1 VATSR
6 IAEQVGRVLG
16 DRYRLT
22 RPLGTGASAHVYVA
36 EDVSLR
42 RRVAVK
48 LLHSA
53 LADDPA
59 FLRRFQAEAQ
69 AVAALRHPNVL
80 RVYDWGEDDDAP
92 YLVMELLEGGSLRSL
107 LDRGERLTPS
117 QALLVG
123 LDAAHALDYAHRRGL
138 VHRDIKPS
146 NILFDDEGRLCI
158 ADFGLARALA
168 EAAWTEPAGAVV
180 GTARYAAPEQVKG
193 LALDGRADVYAL
205 ALTLVESVTGRV
217 PFAVDTTLG
226 TLMARTERA
235 IPVTPELGALGPVIE
250 ASGTVD
256 PGERLDAAAMARALE
271 VAAQRLPSPRP
282 LPLAGPLVT
291 GQPEADP
298 DETELAGRRTV
309 LFDGAAGGAPGAV
322 GADADPTGTA
332 VLDLTGTASRQAADA
347 GEPPGAGADR
357 RRSRRRWRRALML
370 IAILILAGG
379 AAALAA
385 TRVLAP
391 THPVPSLGSDDVTTA
406 RQALAPLKLHLHV
419 SGRAYDDQIPPGEV
433 LRQHPAP
440 GAKQREGAAVSV
452 VLSLGPPPVAVP
464 DLTGLTVDQ
473 AQQRLT
479 GAGLKL
485 GNQTS
490 RSDNVVLSGVIVSWS
505 GQGGKLTKFSAVDVV
520 VSSGKPTV
528 AVPDVHGQSFGQAQQ
543 ALAAVQLTAVED
555 DEFND
560 TVPKGQVAGT
570 DPGAN
575 AQAPIGSQV
584 KVTVSKGPDLVQ
596 VPPVRGLSVDAATA
610 QIKAAGLTVGG
621 VVGDPTATVY
631 VSNPPSGSMVK
642 RGSAVKLYTS

>member
-1 VATSR
+1 
-6 IAEQVGRVLG
+6 
-16 DRYRLT
+16 
-22 RPLGTGASAHVYVA
+22 
-36 EDVSLR
+36 
-42 RRVAVK
+42 
-48 LLHSA
+48 
-53 LADDPA
+53 
-59 FLRRFQAEAQ
+59 
-69 AVAALRHPNVL
+69 
-80 RVYDWGEDDDAP
+80 
-92 YLVMELLEGGSLRSL
+92 
-107 LDRGERLTPS
+107 
-117 QALLVG
+117 
-123 LDAAHALDYAHRRGL
+123 
-138 VHRDIKPS
+138 
-146 NILFDDEGRLCI
+146 
-158 ADFGLARALA
+158 
-168 EAAWTEPAGAVV
+168 
-180 GTARYAAPEQVKG
+180 
-193 LALDGRADVYAL
+193 
-205 ALTLVESVTGRV
+205 VESVTGQV

-235 IPVTPELGALGPVIE
+235 IPVAPELGALGPVIE
-250 ASGTVD
+250 ACGTVD
-256 PGERLDAAAMARALE
+256 PNERLDAAAMTRALE

-291 GQPEADP
+291 GEPEADP
-298 DETELAGRRTV
+298 DETELAGRRTL
-309 LFDGAAGGAPGAV
+309 LFDGAAGAPG
-322 GADADPTGTA
+322 GAAEAGPTDTAAGVADTGL
-332 VLDLTGTASRQAADA
+332 LDLTEGRAGGPPRQ
-347 GEPPGAGADR
+347 PGAGPDR
-357 RRSRRRWRRALML
+357 RRSRRRWRRALL
-370 IAILILAGG
+370 LLAILILAGG

-391 THPVPSLGSDDVTTA
+391 THPVPSLGSDDVATA
-406 RQALAPLKLHLHV
+406 RQALAPLKLHLHI

-464 DLTGLTVDQ
+464 DLTGLTADQ

-490 RSDNVVLSGVIVSWS
+490 RSDNVVANGLIISWT
-505 GQGGKLTKFSAVDVV
+505 GEGGRLTKFSPVDVV

-528 AVPDVHGQSFGQAQQ
+528 AVPDVHGQAFAQAQQ